1 MGMINVNDKPYD
13 WSKDMN
19 IYRLLRIMGYKL
31 QKPAVLITVNNSV
44 IRRDAWDDF
53 YIPDTAEISVINLLR
68 GG

>member
-1 MGMINVNDKPYD
+1 MINVNDKPYD